1 MKEFFHVFNILILIF
16 FISYTKEDVCSE
28 GQISISA
35 LGKCKNITELLEN
48 EDLTLKTENLL
59 YLASNN
65 EGKIEKMDIN

>member
-1 MKEFFHVFNILILIF
+1 MKEFFHFFNILILIF

-28 GQISISA
+28 GQICISA

-65 EGKIEKMDIN
+65 EGKIEK